1 MDLATLLIGI
11 GALAVMI
18 VPIFLIQFSNKR
30 KKTKKLNSL
39 KDKAKSLG
47 VVINRQ
53 ESWNEQLIGIDTMNC
68 KLVVFNNIEDISSS
82 NIFDL
87 KDFKNC
93 SLNIE
98 RRGGKSKKE
107 QSSVIERINLIL
119 QPTNLSTPECKIN
132 FYDSTI
138 NMSIHNEMEVAEKWE
153 KIICEVIAK

>member
-47 VVINRQ
+47 VAINRQ
-53 ESWNEQLIGIDTMNC
+53 ESWNEQFIGIDTMNC

-82 NIFDL
+82 KYFDL
-87 KDFKNC
+87 KDFKSC

-107 QSSVIERINLIL
+107 EGSIIERINLIL
-119 QPTNLSTPECKIN
+119 QSTSLNNPDSKIN
-132 FYDSTI
+132 FYDSAI
-138 NMSIHNEMEVAEKWE
+138 NMSIHNELELAEKWE